1 MTISHNRQNESVT
14 DLVNE
19 VTIFD
24 ANGRIDIVASDE
36 ANKEIFSEEN
46 TVKTAG
52 GVIDAAATAAKNK
65 TAKDKVLN
73 RKK

>member
-1 MTISHNRQNESVT
+1 VA
-14 DLVNE
+14 DLVSE
-19 VTIFD
+19 VSIFD